1 MSNSDD
7 SQADGREKIYS
18 VIWGALIF
26 AAVVWWFYPQIRE
39 QIQPNRSPTEIVV
52 PNEVV
57 EEPEQEK
64 PSEAVVNTETLTV
77 IQTDTDIVSTAE
89 PEPLT
94 VIQTDTD
101 IVDTAEPEPL
111 TVIQTDT
118 DIVDT
123 AEPEPQQV
131 SAPEFDGTRL
141 DADGSLVV
149 YGLAEGFGYVV
160 LSLDGRE
167 FPEARADLNGNG
179 KFAILAQLPRKTEP
193 QALQL
198 WLFPE
203 DGGGPII
210 SEGVTF
216 VTLPPETIV
225 SDTTDASNSVGDKTT
240 LKADESE
247 TGQVSLAP
255 EVIIAD
261 ESGVRVIQDGTG
273 TSTIATVSIDTISYD
288 LDGQVSIGGR
298 AAGTGFVRIYID
310 NSLIATSKITSG
322 GYWKADFLN
331 IKAGIYKLRADE
343 ISETGEVLSRV
354 EIPFKREK
362 PDELVALT
370 TESST
375 EGGEKIKINSA
386 ITQNKV
392 KVQDQVVG
400 LEASTLTLE
409 LNEVVSNV
417 IGIDEKV
424 QPIFGRLKVPNLSI
438 EFRIKTVQPGS
449 TLWAIAKE
457 RYGSGIEY
465 HKVFEANKERIKDPD
480 LIYPGQVF
488 EIPD

>member
-18 VIWGALIF
+18 VIWGVLIF

-57 EEPEQEK
+57 EEPEQET
-64 PSEAVVNTETLTV
+64 PSEEAVNTETLTAT
-77 IQTDTDIVSTAE
+77 QTDTA
-89 PEPLT
+89 
-94 VIQTDTD
+94 
-101 IVDTAEPEPL
+101 IVDTAEPEPP
-111 TVIQTDT
+111 TVIQTET

-167 FPEARADLNGNG
+167 FPDARADLNGNG
-179 KFAILAQLPRKTEP
+179 KFAILAQLPRKPEP

-198 WLFPE
+198 WLFPKN
-203 DGGGPII
+203 GSGPII

-225 SDTTDASNSVGDKTT
+225 SDTADASNSVVEETDLKTDEVP
-240 LKADESE
+240 LAPAVIVADEN
-247 TGQVSLAP
+247 G
-255 EVIIAD
+255 I
-261 ESGVRVIQDGTG
+261 RVVQDQIG
-273 TSTIATVSIDTISYD
+273 TSSTTAVSIDTISYD
-288 LDGQVSIGGR
+288 LEGQVSVGGR
-298 AAGTGFVRIYID
+298 AVGTGFVRIYID
-310 NSLIATSKITSG
+310 NKLIATSKIKKD
-322 GYWKADFLN
+322 GYWKADFLD
-331 IKAGIYKLRADE
+331 IKAGIYKLRVDE

-370 TESST
+370 TEASKES
-375 EGGEKIKINSA
+375 GEKVKINST

-392 KVQDQVVG
+392 KVQDQVAG
-400 LEASTLTLE
+400 LEASISTLK

-417 IGIDEKV
+417 ISIDEKP
-424 QPIFGRLKVPNLSI
+424 QPISGRVEVPKLSI

-465 HKVFEANKERIKDPD
+465 HKVFEANKERIRDPD

>member
-216 VTLPPETIV
+216 VTLPPKTTV
-225 SDTTDASNSVGDKTT
+225 SDTTDTSNSVGEKTT

-261 ESGVRVIQDGTG
+261 ENGVRVLQDGTG

-424 QPIFGRLKVPNLSI
+424 QPISGRLEVPNLSI

>member
-18 VIWGALIF
+18 VIWGVLIF

-39 QIQPNRSPTEIVV
+39 QIQPNRSSTEIVV

-57 EEPEQEK
+57 EEPEQEN
-64 PSEAVVNTETLTV
+64 PQAEVVNTENLTATK
-77 IQTDTDIVSTAE
+77 TDK
-89 PEPLT
+89 
-94 VIQTDTD
+94 D
-101 IVDTAEPEPL
+101 IVDTAEPEPP
-111 TVIQTDT
+111 TVIQTETDMVDT
-118 DIVDT
+118 AEPEPPTVIQTEIDIVDT

-167 FPEARADLNGNG
+167 FPDARADLNGNG
-179 KFAILAQLPRKTEP
+179 KFAILTQLPRKPEP

-198 WLFPE
+198 WLFPKN
-203 DGGGPII
+203 GSGPII

-225 SDTTDASNSVGDKTT
+225 SDTADASNSVVDETN
-240 LKADESE
+240 LKIDEGE
-247 TGQVSLAP
+247 TDEVSLAP
-255 EVIIAD
+255 AVIVAD
-261 ESGVRVIQDGTG
+261 GNGIRVLQDEIGTN
-273 TSTIATVSIDTISYD
+273 STMAVSIDTVSYD
-288 LDGQVSIGGR
+288 LEGQVSVGGR

-310 NSLIATSKITSG
+310 NKLIATSKVTKD
-322 GYWKADFLN
+322 GYWKADFLD

-370 TESST
+370 TEASK
-375 EGGEKIKINSA
+375 EGGEKIEINSE
-386 ITQNKV
+386 ITQTNV
-392 KVQDQVVG
+392 KVQDQIVG
-400 LEASTLTLE
+400 LDASASTLK

-417 IGIDEKV
+417 INIDEKP
-424 QPIFGRLKVPNLSI
+424 QSIFGRLEVPNLSI

-449 TLWAIAKE
+449 TLWAIAKDS
-457 RYGSGIEY
+457 YGSGIEY
-465 HKVFEANKERIKDPD
+465 HKVFEANKERIIDPD

>member
-1 MSNSDD
+1 
-7 SQADGREKIYS
+7 
-18 VIWGALIF
+18 LIF

-101 IVDTAEPEPL
+101 IVDTAEPEPV

-118 DIVDT
+118 DIVDA

-203 DGGGPII
+203 DGSEPII
-210 SEGVTF
+210 SKGVTF
-216 VTLPPETIV
+216 VTLPPETTV
-225 SDTTDASNSVGDKTT
+225 SDTTDASNSVGEKTT

-261 ESGVRVIQDGTG
+261 ENGVRVLQDGTG

-370 TESST
+370 TESTT

-424 QPIFGRLKVPNLSI
+424 QPISGRLEVPNLSI

>member
-57 EEPEQEK
+57 EESEQEK
-64 PSEAVVNTETLTV
+64 PSEAAVNTETLTAT
-77 IQTDTDIVSTAE
+77 QTDTDIVSTAE
-89 PEPLT
+89 AEPPT
-94 VIQTDTD
+94 ATQTDTD
-101 IVDTAEPEPL
+101 IVSTAEAEPP

-203 DGGGPII
+203 DGSEPII
-210 SEGVTF
+210 SKGVTF
-216 VTLPPETIV
+216 VTLPPETTV
-225 SDTTDASNSVGDKTT
+225 SDTTDASNSVGEKTT

-261 ESGVRVIQDGTG
+261 ENGIRVLQDGTG

-288 LDGQVSIGGR
+288 LVGQVSVGGR
-298 AAGTGFVRIYID
+298 ATGTGFVRIYID
-310 NSLIATSKITSG
+310 NKLIATSKITKD
-322 GYWKADFLN
+322 GYWKADFLD

-370 TESST
+370 TGSSK

-400 LEASTLTLE
+400 LEGSISTLK

-417 IGIDEKV
+417 IGIDEKP
-424 QPIFGRLKVPNLSI
+424 QPISGRLEVPNLSI
-438 EFRIKTVQPGS
+438 EFRVKTVQPGS

>member
-77 IQTDTDIVSTAE
+77 TQTDTDIVSTAE

-101 IVDTAEPEPL
+101 IVSTAEPL

-225 SDTTDASNSVGDKTT
+225 SDTNDASNSVGEKTT

-261 ESGVRVIQDGTG
+261 ENGVRVLQDGTG

-375 EGGEKIKINSA
+375 EGGEKIKVNSA

-424 QPIFGRLKVPNLSI
+424 QPISGRLEVPNLSI

>member
-18 VIWGALIF
+18 VIWGVLIF

-57 EEPEQEK
+57 EEPDQET
-64 PSEAVVNTETLTV
+64 PSEEAVNTETLTAT
-77 IQTDTDIVSTAE
+77 QTDTA
-89 PEPLT
+89 
-94 VIQTDTD
+94 
-101 IVDTAEPEPL
+101 IVDTAEPEPP
-111 TVIQTDT
+111 TVIQTET

-167 FPEARADLNGNG
+167 FPDARADLNGNG
-179 KFAILAQLPRKTEP
+179 KFAILAQLPRKPEP

-198 WLFPE
+198 WLFPKN
-203 DGGGPII
+203 GSGPII
-210 SEGVTF
+210 SEGVT
-216 VTLPPETIV
+216 PPETIV
-225 SDTTDASNSVGDKTT
+225 SDTADASNSVVEETDLKTDEVP
-240 LKADESE
+240 LAPAVIVADEN
-247 TGQVSLAP
+247 G
-255 EVIIAD
+255 I
-261 ESGVRVIQDGTG
+261 RVVQDQIG
-273 TSTIATVSIDTISYD
+273 TSSTTAVSIDTISYD
-288 LDGQVSIGGR
+288 LEGQVSIGGR

-310 NSLIATSKITSG
+310 NKLIATSKIKKD
-322 GYWKADFLN
+322 GYWKADFLD
-331 IKAGIYKLRADE
+331 IKAGIYKLRVDE
-343 ISETGEVLSRV
+343 ISEAGEVLSRV

-370 TESST
+370 TEASKDGS
-375 EGGEKIKINSA
+375 EKVKINSA

-400 LEASTLTLE
+400 LEASTSTLKS
-409 LNEVVSNV
+409 NEVVSNV
-417 IGIDEKV
+417 ISIDEKP
-424 QPIFGRLKVPNLSI
+424 QPISGRVEVPKLSI

-465 HKVFEANKERIKDPD
+465 HKVFEANKERIRDPD

>member
-18 VIWGALIF
+18 VIWGMLIF

-57 EEPEQEK
+57 EEPEQET
-64 PSEAVVNTETLTV
+64 PSEEAVNTETLTA
-77 IQTDTDIVSTAE
+77 T
-89 PEPLT
+89 
-94 VIQTDTD
+94 
-101 IVDTAEPEPL
+101 
-111 TVIQTDT
+111 QTDT

-167 FPEARADLNGNG
+167 FPDARADLNGNG
-179 KFAILAQLPRKTEP
+179 KFAILAQLPRKLEP

-198 WLFPE
+198 WLFPKN
-203 DGGGPII
+203 GSGPII

-225 SDTTDASNSVGDKTT
+225 SDTADASNSVVEETDLKTDEVP
-240 LKADESE
+240 LAPAVIVADEN
-247 TGQVSLAP
+247 G
-255 EVIIAD
+255 I
-261 ESGVRVIQDGTG
+261 RVVQDQIG
-273 TSTIATVSIDTISYD
+273 TSSTTAVSIDTISYD
-288 LDGQVSIGGR
+288 LEGQVSVGGR
-298 AAGTGFVRIYID
+298 AVGTGFVRIYID
-310 NSLIATSKITSG
+310 NKLIATSKIKKD
-322 GYWKADFLN
+322 GYWKANFLD
-331 IKAGIYKLRADE
+331 IKAGIYKLRVDE

-370 TESST
+370 TEASKES
-375 EGGEKIKINSA
+375 GEKVKINSV

-400 LEASTLTLE
+400 LEASISTLK

-417 IGIDEKV
+417 ISIDEKP
-424 QPIFGRLKVPNLSI
+424 QPISGRVEVPKLSI

-465 HKVFEANKERIKDPD
+465 HKVFEANKERIRDPD

>member
-18 VIWGALIF
+18 VIWGVLIF

-57 EEPEQEK
+57 EEPDQET
-64 PSEAVVNTETLTV
+64 PSEEAVNTETLTAT
-77 IQTDTDIVSTAE
+77 QTDTA
-89 PEPLT
+89 
-94 VIQTDTD
+94 
-101 IVDTAEPEPL
+101 IVDTAEPEPP
-111 TVIQTDT
+111 TVIQTET

-167 FPEARADLNGNG
+167 FPDARADLNGNG
-179 KFAILAQLPRKTEP
+179 KFAILAQLPRKPEP

-198 WLFPE
+198 WLFPKN
-203 DGGGPII
+203 GSGPII

-225 SDTTDASNSVGDKTT
+225 SDTADASNSVVEETDLKTDEVP
-240 LKADESE
+240 LAPAVIVADEN
-247 TGQVSLAP
+247 G
-255 EVIIAD
+255 I
-261 ESGVRVIQDGTG
+261 RVVQDQIG
-273 TSTIATVSIDTISYD
+273 TSSTTAVSIDTISYD
-288 LDGQVSIGGR
+288 LEGQVSIGGR

-310 NSLIATSKITSG
+310 NKLIATSKIKKD
-322 GYWKADFLN
+322 GYWKADFLD
-331 IKAGIYKLRADE
+331 IKAGIYKLRVDE

-370 TESST
+370 TEASK
-375 EGGEKIKINSA
+375 EGSEKVKINSA

-400 LEASTLTLE
+400 LEASTSTLKS
-409 LNEVVSNV
+409 NEVVSNV
-417 IGIDEKV
+417 ISIDEKP
-424 QPIFGRLKVPNLSI
+424 QPISGRVEVPKLSI

-465 HKVFEANKERIKDPD
+465 HKVFEANKERIRDPD